1 MNSILYGVSKINY
14 GVKIR
19 MKSKEKQENYLRTFF
34 SPSVYAKFEAAMEY
48 SLDDCMIMDRI
59 INSTKPKL
67 LEQFENIEQYNLS
80 ERLKLRQDLADKLN
94 KKFGTNLKYSS
105 EYVDEFIDNAS
116 KRSGKTEAMLYNF
129 LKSSY
134 N

>member
-34 SPSVYAKFEAAMEY
+34 SPSMYAKFKAAMEY
-48 SLDDCMIMDRI
+48 PIDDSTIRERI
-59 INSTKPKL
+59 
-67 LEQFENIEQYNLS
+67 F
-80 ERLKLRQDLADKLN
+80 
-94 KKFGTNLKYSS
+94 
-105 EYVDEFIDNAS
+105 NAQ
-116 KRSGKTEAMLYNF
+116 KRSGKTEEMMYNF